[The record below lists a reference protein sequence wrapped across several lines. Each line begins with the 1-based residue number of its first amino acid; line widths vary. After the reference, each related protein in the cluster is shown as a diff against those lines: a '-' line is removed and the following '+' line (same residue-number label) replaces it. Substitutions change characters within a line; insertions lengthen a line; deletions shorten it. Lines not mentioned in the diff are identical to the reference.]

1 MNPLEPGQPV
11 ESRDV
16 KGGPTFVVA
25 LSFVILAVLLAT
37 LVWWLFSSRLRIQK
51 EDYQSFSTDS
61 FPRPRVQTAPVTDL
75 LTLRAK
81 EDEILLHYRW
91 KDAAHTQAEIP
102 IERAMQILI
111 EKRKGASHAP

>member
-1 MNPLEPGQPV
+1 MSKEVPLSWWLSP
-11 ESRDV
+11 
-16 KGGPTFVVA
+16 
-25 LSFVILAVLLAT
+25 LSF
-37 LVWWLFSSRLRIQK
+37 WRSCWRIQK

-111 EKRKGASHAP
+111 EKRKGASHAQ